1 MIIIA
6 DMDGHVNQ
14 IESTLL
20 ITVKLE
26 GLVFYQGLIQLL
38 VSAVQA
44 RQGNVKIRTSG
55 CYKLC

>member
-1 MIIIA
+1 
-6 DMDGHVNQ
+6 MDGHVNQ

-44 RQGNVKIRTSG
+44 RQDNVKIRTW
-55 CYKLC
+55 LL